1 MITAYYLIVMFV
13 TLAFIWGL
21 NYACRSGEIF
31 GDPADWM
38 RAHAP
43 KWINTPLFDCPY
55 CMASVWGTIFFVVF
69 LWGLPWYLWVI
80 FCFCLTG
87 LGHLIKE

>member
-1 MITAYYLIVMFV
+1 MNEYYLIVMAV

-55 CMASVWGTIFFVVF
+55 CMSSVWGTIFFVIF